1 MENSIHANCMVSLME
16 RGRLGEK
23 LLNLTAAPGESVHI
37 QGTQGRLD
45 AWFSALCGLKKPEQG
60 SVLLLG
66 TDIYTLDARA
76 SAAFRRDH
84 VGGVPQGG
92 GLIPEM
98 RLIDQ
103 IALPLKLAGVDS
115 GEIVGRIRE
124 LTSELLPL
132 HSLYSPPGRV
142 SDRRQAHAAILRA
155 VITRPEILI
164 LNGLLDG
171 FEEIDACALWDALQ
185 ALRPEGSALVYL
197 SRDAAPEQLPWTQ
210 KLRI

>member
-1 MENSIHANCMVSLME
+1 MENCIYANCMVSLAE

-23 LLNLTAAPGESVHI
+23 PLNLTTGPGENVHV
-37 QGTQGRLD
+37 QGSQGRLD

-60 SVLLLG
+60 SVVLLG
-66 TDIYTLDARA
+66 TDIYALDAES

-84 VGGVPQGG
+84 VGGVPYGG
-92 GLIPEM
+92 GLVGEM

-103 IALPLKLAGVDS
+103 IALPLRLAGTDS
-115 GEIVGRIRE
+115 DKIIERIRA

-132 HSLYSPPGRV
+132 HCLYNLPGRV
-142 SDRRQAHAAILRA
+142 SIRRQAHAAILRA
-155 VITRPEILI
+155 AITQPEILI

-171 FEEIDACALWDALQ
+171 FEEVDTYALWDALQ
-185 ALRPEGSALVYL
+185 GLRPKGSTLVYL
-197 SRDAAPEQLPWTQ
+197 SRDPAPEQVSWTQ